1 MQRYSMFMWERLH
14 YKDNM
19 WVNLKNPVNLKLNA
33 STNKTQSNFLGSWHS
48 SYALCWRTI
57 VPVKV
62 WNSLKI
68 SKSNK

>member
-33 STNKTQSNFLGSWHS
+33 SANKTQSKLLG
-48 SYALCWRTI
+48 T
-57 VPVKV
+57 
-62 WNSLKI
+62 
-68 SKSNK
+68 